1 MVAVTWPIPRIWLL
15 LVAKDLDVTPDMFLS
30 CVAILHA
37 EDFTR
42 AAREAPADVTL
53 DALYRVAWWHGI
65 KIDLRIGP
73 QTIPGDPQ

>member
-1 MVAVTWPIPRIWLL
+1 MTWPSTRIWLL
-15 LVAKDLDVTPDMFLS
+15 LTAQDLDVTLDVFLS

-53 DALYRVAWWHGI
+53 DALYRVAWWHGL

-73 QTIPGDPQ
+73 QTNPGDSTCT